1 MSPSATPPSA
11 PPPNATPPSATA
23 PTSLRSDTT
32 LSIDPATD
40 GPDWPQCDHHGA
52 TGRCRGRRT
61 GPHTACLAHVDA
73 AQRAA
78 HLAALSPGA
87 DLDHRGTP
95 FTQSL
100 LDDVLAALR
109 DPVTGRH
116 LVGRAEFDEAQFG
129 GDVLFDE
136 VDFTGVASFGRAR
149 FDGGVR
155 FRATCFGADARF
167 GEMVVAEDAWFDGS
181 DLRAGVWFRRATV
194 GAALRFQV
202 EEVGGRAVFDG
213 LTTGGNAEFTGVGFR
228 ELAGFTGVAIAGE
241 AWFDGAEF
249 DDEVSF
255 ARAGIAGK
263 AWFDGAV
270 FLRPADFGGA
280 TMGQDVSFGDA
291 RFERGAGF
299 REVTIG
305 GDTEFHRTDIQ
316 GDVDFRKATFLRTAR
331 LGPLVFAGLLDLSE
345 ATFQSA
351 VTIEA
356 AAKRLRCRRT
366 RWASTAALRLRHAD
380 VDFED
385 AVLEFPVSVAG
396 RSRPFV
402 TDDGTQP
409 DETGLTA
416 PRVRVTSLRG
426 TDAAHLLL
434 ADVDLTDC
442 LFVETVHLDQLRLE
456 GHCPLPEVPAGIRLR
471 RWPPVRWTRRRTLIE
486 EHHWRAAGR
495 HAGGWNSAP
504 TGTDVREPA
513 ALAPVY
519 RRLRKALEDGRNE
532 PGAADF
538 YYGEMEMRRHDRRSP
553 RGERAL
559 LLLYWAA
566 SGYGLRA
573 TRAVGWLLLA
583 MTATVLA
590 MMVWGVPKD
599 DPRPRSTGQ
608 VTGTGFTLTTDKAEP
623 VNPEGPYSRRL
634 SDERFEKALRV
645 VINSVVFR
653 SSGQD
658 LTTAG
663 TYIEMGS
670 RILEPAL
677 IGLTVLAVRSRVKR

>member
-1 MSPSATPPSA
+1 M
-11 PPPNATPPSATA
+11 
-23 PTSLRSDTT
+23 
-32 LSIDPATD
+32 
-40 GPDWPQCDHHGA
+40 
-52 TGRCRGRRT
+52 
-61 GPHTACLAHVDA
+61 
-73 AQRAA
+73 
-78 HLAALSPGA
+78 
-87 DLDHRGTP
+87 
-95 FTQSL
+95 
-100 LDDVLAALR
+100 
-109 DPVTGRH
+109 
-116 LVGRAEFDEAQFG
+116 GRADFDEAQFS
-129 GDVLFDE
+129 GDVLFDQ
-136 VDFTGVASFGRAR
+136 VDFAGVASFGRAC
-149 FDGGVR
+149 FDGGVC
-155 FRATCFGADARF
+155 FRATRFGADARF
-167 GEMVVAEDAWFDGS
+167 GEMAVAEDAWFDGS
-181 DLRAGVWFRRATV
+181 DMRAGVWFRQATL

-202 EEVGGRAVFDG
+202 AEVGGRAVFDG
-213 LTTGGNAEFTGVGFR
+213 LTTGGNAEFTGVEFT
-228 ELAGFTGVAIAGE
+228 ELAGFTGVTVAGE
-241 AWFDGAEF
+241 GWFDGAVFRSEA
-249 DDEVSF
+249 SF
-255 ARAGIAGK
+255 AKAGIARK

-270 FLRPADFGGA
+270 FCDTADFGGA
-280 TMGQDVSFGDA
+280 TMEQDVSFNDA
-291 RFERGAGF
+291 HFELGAVF

-316 GDVDFRKATFLRTAR
+316 GDVVFRKATFLRTAR
-331 LGPLVFAGLLDLSE
+331 LGPLVFPGLLDLSE
-345 ATFQSA
+345 AAFQSA

-356 AAKRLRCRRT
+356 AAKHLRCRRT
-366 RWASTAALRLRHAD
+366 RWGSTAALRLRHAD

-456 GHCPLPEVPAGIRLR
+456 GHCPLPEVPGGIRLR
-471 RWPPVRWTRRRTLIE
+471 RWLPVHWTRRRALAE
-486 EHHWRAAGR
+486 EHHWRAARR
-495 HAGGWNSAP
+495 HTGGWTSAP
-504 TGTDVREPA
+504 AGTDVREPA

-519 RRLRKALEDGRNE
+519 RRLRKALEDGKNE

-553 RGERAL
+553 WGERAL

-599 DPRPRSTGQ
+599 DPRPRTTGQ
-608 VTGTGFTLTTDKAEP
+608 VTGTSITLTTDKADP

-663 TYIEMGS
+663 TYIEMTS

>member
-1 MSPSATPPSA
+1 MPSNAAATE
-11 PPPNATPPSATA
+11 
-23 PTSLRSDTT
+23 
-32 LSIDPATD
+32 
-40 GPDWPQCDHHGA
+40 GPDWPQCDHLDA

-61 GPHTACLAHVDA
+61 EPHTACLAHLDA

-78 HLAALSPGA
+78 HHAALSPGA

-95 FTQSL
+95 FTQAL
-100 LDDVLAALR
+100 LDELLAALR
-109 DPVTGRH
+109 DPASGRH
-116 LVGRAEFDEAQFG
+116 LVGRADFDEAQFS
-129 GDVLFDE
+129 GDVLFDQ
-136 VDFTGVASFGRAR
+136 VDFADEASFGGAR
-149 FDGGVR
+149 FDGGVC
-155 FRATCFGADARF
+155 FRATRFGADARF
-167 GEMVVAEDAWFDGS
+167 GETVVAEDFRFEGS
-181 DLRAGVWFRRATV
+181 DMRAGVWFRRATL
-194 GAALRFQV
+194 GAALHFQV
-202 EEVGGRAVFDG
+202 AEVGGRAVFDG
-213 LTTGGNAEFTGVGFR
+213 LTTGGNAEFTGVAFQ
-228 ELAGFTGVAIAGE
+228 ELAGFTGVDVAGE
-241 AWFDGAEF
+241 GWFDGTVF
-249 DDEVSF
+249 HREVSF
-255 ARAGIAGK
+255 AKAGIARK

-270 FLRPADFGGA
+270 FQDTADFGGA
-280 TMGQDVSFGDA
+280 RLGQDVSFNDA
-291 RFERGAGF
+291 HFELGAGF
-299 REVTIG
+299 RDVTIG
-305 GDTEFHRTDIQ
+305 GEAEFHRTEIL
-316 GDVDFRKATFLRTAR
+316 GDVVFRKATFLRTAQ
-331 LGPLVFAGLLDLSE
+331 LGPLVFPGLLDLSE
-345 ATFQSA
+345 AVFQSA

-356 AAKRLRCRRT
+356 ATKHLRCRRT

-380 VDFED
+380 VDLED

-416 PRVRVTSLRG
+416 SRVRVTSLRG
-426 TDAAHLLL
+426 ADAAHLLL

-456 GHCPLPEVPAGIRLR
+456 GHCPLPEAPPGVRLR
-471 RWPPVRWTRRRTLIE
+471 RWLPVHWTRRRTLIE
-486 EHHWRAAGR
+486 EHHWRAAER
-495 HAGGWNSAP
+495 YTGGWTSAP
-504 TGTDVREPA
+504 AGTDVREPA

-519 RRLRKALEDGRNE
+519 RQLRKALEDGKNE

-553 RGERAL
+553 WGERAL

-573 TRAVGWLLLA
+573 TRAVCWLLLA

-590 MMVWGVPKD
+590 MMVWGVPKN
-599 DPRPRSTGQ
+599 DPKPRSTGQ
-608 VTGTGFTLTTDKAEP
+608 VTGTSITLTADKAEP
-623 VNPEGPYSRRL
+623 VNPEGPYRRRL

-663 TYIEMGS
+663 TYIEMSS

>member
-1 MSPSATPPSA
+1 M
-11 PPPNATPPSATA
+11 
-23 PTSLRSDTT
+23 
-32 LSIDPATD
+32 
-40 GPDWPQCDHHGA
+40 
-52 TGRCRGRRT
+52 GRCRGRRAE
-61 GPHTACLAHVDA
+61 PHATCLAHLDD
-73 AQRAA
+73 AQRVA
-78 HLAALSPGA
+78 HHAALSPGA

-100 LDDVLAALR
+100 LDGLLAAPR
-109 DPVTGRH
+109 DPVSGRH
-116 LVGRAEFDEAQFG
+116 LVGRAQFDEAHFS
-129 GDVLFDE
+129 GDVQFDQ
-136 VDFTGVASFGRAR
+136 VDFADVASFGRAR
-149 FDGGVR
+149 FDGGVC
-155 FRATCFGADARF
+155 FRATRFGADARF
-167 GEMVVAEDAWFDGS
+167 GEMVAAEDAWFDGS
-181 DLRAGVWFRRATV
+181 DMHAGVWFRQATL

-202 EEVGGRAVFDG
+202 GEVVGRAVFDG
-213 LTTGGNAEFTGVGFR
+213 LTIGGNAEFTGVEFR
-228 ELAGFTGVAIAGE
+228 EVAGFTGVAVEGE
-241 AWFDGAEF
+241 AWFDGTVFHKE
-249 DDEVSF
+249 
-255 ARAGIAGK
+255 ARFGKASIAQK

-270 FLRPADFGGA
+270 FRQTADFGGA

-291 RFERGAGF
+291 HFERGVGF
-299 REVTIG
+299 REATIA
-305 GDTEFHRTDIQ
+305 GDAEFHRTGIE
-316 GDVDFRKATFLRTAR
+316 GDVVFRKATFLRTAR

-345 ATFQSA
+345 AAFQSA

-356 AAKRLRCRRT
+356 AVKDLRCRRT
-366 RWASTAALRLRHAD
+366 RWGSTAALRLRHAT
-380 VDFED
+380 VDFAD
-385 AVLEFPVSVAG
+385 AVLEFPVSIAG
-396 RSRPFV
+396 RSRPFAS
-402 TDDGTQP
+402 DDGTRP
-409 DETGLTA
+409 DEPGLTD

-426 TDAAHLLL
+426 TDAAHLVLV
-434 ADVDLTDC
+434 DVDLTDC

-456 GHCPLPEVPAGIRLR
+456 GRCPLPEVPAGIRR
-471 RWPPVRWTRRRTLIE
+471 RSRLPVRWTRRRTLIE
-486 EHHWRAAGR
+486 EHHWRAAR
-495 HAGGWNSAP
+495 QHTDGWTPAP
-504 TGTDVREPA
+504 AGTDVREPA

-519 RRLRKALEDGRNE
+519 RQLRKALEDGKNE

-538 YYGEMEMRRHDRRSP
+538 YYGEMEMRRHDRASP
-553 RGERAL
+553 WGERVL
-559 LLLYWAA
+559 LRLYWAA

-573 TRAVGWLLLA
+573 TRALGWLLLA

-608 VTGTGFTLTTDKAEP
+608 ITGTGITLTMDKTDP

-663 TYIEMGS
+663 TYIEMTS